1 MNMVMMT
8 KVTTPIIGW
17 ICSILG
23 WVINGIYTL
32 LDIIGIP
39 NIGIAIILFTFVVYM
54 AMMPLQIKQQKF
66 SKMNSIMQ
74 PEIQKI
80 QKKYKGKSD
89 QDSMMKQNEELNAVY
104 QKYGVSPTGSCVQL
118 LIQMPVLLALYQVIY
133 HIPGYITR
141 VGNIFSGLADKII
154 SIDGYGDII
163 STFLTDNKINM
174 YGISANTE
182 FTKQTVIDFLYK
194 LSPSQ
199 MEMFSGLSEM
209 SAHGDTFEKVAQQA
223 SHINQFLNLNISD
236 TPWAIIKSGMDQGGT
251 AGWLMVIAAALIPIL
266 AWFTQW
272 MTYKLMPQP
281 ETSKDSQPSTME
293 ASMKSMNTI
302 MPVMSAVFCFSFP
315 VGIGIYWV
323 IGAVIRSVQQVF
335 LNKTMDNM
343 DMEEYIKK
351 NQEKAKK
358 KMEKKGISPDKINQ
372 QARMNVKNIQ
382 TTPQKQGTTAEEK
395 AAKVKKSTE
404 YYQNTNY
411 KPGSLAA
418 KANMVKQFDEKNKK
432 K

>member
-1 MNMVMMT
+1 MVMMT

-141 VGNIFSGLADKII
+141 VGNIFSGLADKIVT
-154 SIDGYGDII
+154 IDGYGNII

-199 MEMFSGLSEM
+199 MEVFSGLSEM

-236 TPWAIIKSGMDQGGT
+236 TPWAIIKSGMDQGGA

-272 MTYKLMPQP
+272 MNYKLMPQP

-358 KMEKKGISPDKINQ
+358 KMEKKGISADKINQ

-382 TTPQKQGTTAEEK
+382 TTPQKQGTTVEEK

>member
-1 MNMVMMT
+1 MVMMT

-182 FTKQTVIDFLYK
+182 FTKQTVIYFLYK

-272 MTYKLMPQP
+272 MNYKLMPQP